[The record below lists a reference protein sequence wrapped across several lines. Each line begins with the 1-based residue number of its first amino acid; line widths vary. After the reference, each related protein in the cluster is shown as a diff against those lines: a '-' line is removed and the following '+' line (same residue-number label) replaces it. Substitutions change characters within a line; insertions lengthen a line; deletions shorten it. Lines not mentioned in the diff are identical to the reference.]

1 MGDAN
6 QTQRQ
11 VAEAASLLAPLP
23 SIYRFAASNP
33 LDGFLGMQFEEALAV
48 SRELLGSEDQPSA
61 APHQLLTLSELLDRD
76 DDCTDLTAKIN
87 TKVVRYVGA
96 YCDKTQ
102 AQWSMER
109 SGGLLKSWRLLVQ
122 HDWSLSRRWK
132 KILFEELSESSLAA
146 LGQLLERLG
155 VNDVAAPNYLRRHL
169 FQLPGWASHLKWR
182 QTQGEDSLL
191 TEYLVMRLFYELAVA
206 QPVVEKR
213 FSFKNAFWMRLKTV
227 LTLSR
232 DEQDVG
238 NSSPQGQRS
247 FVHKEEEIVYRD
259 QLLTKLGR
267 HSSNNVSAQK
277 PDVQI
282 CFCLDVREER
292 FRRQLEIAG
301 GNRYKTYGAAG
312 FFGVQMKL
320 TESGSKMSRSLAP
333 IMCTPVKNVQEV
345 NCSKLQISRH
355 ALLAFSI
362 MLQKKLKANL
372 ASAFGFVDIV
382 GPVYAFAL
390 LFRTF
395 FPGLV
400 QHVVRASRDNILDIF
415 QSEGVSEKA
424 RSTHTHLNISS
435 FSLDEK
441 VALAHGFLASIG
453 LTDNFSD
460 IVVFCGHESS
470 SSNNPYAAALD
481 CGACGGNTGKFN
493 ARVLADIL
501 NHEAVRDGLVAKNVI
516 VPVSTIFVGAVHN
529 TGTDQV
535 ELFKGALPESH
546 KYAMSFFE
554 ADLEAVG
561 EKVRSERE
569 AVLPRALFDRF
580 NDPARRSCD
589 PAQVIP
595 ELGLLGNRAMI
606 IGSRSLTR
614 ELNLEGQVFLHS
626 YEWESDPDSAVLQG
640 IVSGALVVASGI
652 NMQYYTSSIDNKSFG
667 SGNKVTLNPFGGIG
681 VMQGLRGDL
690 KIGLTEQSVQ
700 VQDGLPKDVPLRLL
714 VVIRAPL
721 IVIDKAVLGDATVVK
736 LVNNGWLN
744 LVAFEPSTNTFHQC
758 NRVSDWRKLT
768 DLFD

>member
-1 MGDAN
+1 MGDAKLA
-6 QTQRQ
+6 QKQ

-23 SIYRFAASNP
+23 PIYRFAASNP
-33 LDGFLGMQFEEALAV
+33 LEGFVGMQFEEAFAV
-48 SRELLGSEDQPSA
+48 SRALLGSEDSLSA
-61 APHQLLTLSELLDRD
+61 SPHQLLTLSELLDRD

-87 TKVVRYVGA
+87 AKVVRYVGA

-109 SGGLLKSWRLLVQ
+109 SGGLFKSWRLLVQ
-122 HDWSLSRRWK
+122 HDWSLSRKWK
-132 KILFEELSESSLAA
+132 NILFEELSESCMVA
-146 LGQLLERLG
+146 LGQLIERLG
-155 VNDVAAPNYLRRHL
+155 VSEAAAPSYLRRHL

-182 QTQGEDSLL
+182 QNQGEDSIL
-191 TEYLVMRLFYELAVA
+191 TEYLVMRLFYELAIA
-206 QPVVEKR
+206 QPVVAKR
-213 FSFKNAFWMRLKTV
+213 FGFNNAFWMRLKTV
-227 LTLSR
+227 
-232 DEQDVG
+232 VG
-238 NSSPQGQRS
+238 GNQGEEVAQLVSKAGQRS
-247 FVHKEEEIVYRD
+247 FVHQEQELAYRY
-259 QLLTKLGR
+259 QLLASLG
-267 HSSNNVSAQK
+267 HHFSSDATTQK
-277 PDVQI
+277 TDVQI

-312 FFGVQMKL
+312 FFGVPMKL
-320 TESGSKMSRSLAP
+320 TESGSKMARSLAP
-333 IMCTPVKNVQEV
+333 IISTPVKSVQEV
-345 NCSKLQISRH
+345 NCSKLQTSRQ

-372 ASAFGFVDIV
+372 AAAFGFVDIV
-382 GPVYAFAL
+382 GPIYAFAL

-395 FPGLV
+395 FPGLI
-400 QHVVRASRDNILDIF
+400 QNVVRNTRNTILDMF
-415 QSEGVSEKA
+415 QSADTKEKA
-424 RSTHTHLNISS
+424 HSHTHLNISS
-435 FSLDEK
+435 FSLAEK
-441 VALAHGFLASIG
+441 VTLAHGFLASIG

-481 CGACGGNTGKFN
+481 CGACGGNTGRFN

-501 NHEAVRDGLVAKNVI
+501 NDKAVRDGLIEKNVI

-535 ELFKGALPESH
+535 ELFKGALSESH

-554 ADLEAVG
+554 ADLEAAG
-561 EKVRSERE
+561 EKVRAERE

-595 ELGLLGNRAMI
+595 ELGLLGNRAMV

-614 ELNLEGQVFLHS
+614 NLNLEGQVFLHS
-626 YEWESDPDSAVLQG
+626 YEWESDSDGVVLHG

-652 NMQYYTSSIDNKSFG
+652 NMQYYTSAIDNKAFG

-681 VMQGLRGDL
+681 VIQGLRGDL

-700 VQDGLPKDVPLRLL
+700 VQDGLPKEVPLRLL
-714 VVIRAPL
+714 VVIRASL
-721 IVIDKAVLGDATVVK
+721 NVIDRAVIGDASVVN

-744 LVAFEPSTNTFHQC
+744 LIAFEPSENAFYQC
-758 NRVSDWRKLT
+758 NQVGSWRRLT
-768 DLFD
+768 VLLD

>member
-1 MGDAN
+1 MGDAKLA
-6 QTQRQ
+6 QKQ
-11 VAEAASLLAPLP
+11 VAEAASLLAPLQP
-23 SIYRFAASNP
+23 IYRFAASNP
-33 LDGFLGMQFEEALAV
+33 LEGFVGMQFEEAFAA
-48 SRELLGSEDQPSA
+48 SRALLGSEGSLKASPY
-61 APHQLLTLSELLDRD
+61 QLLTLSELVDQD
-76 DDCTDLTAKIN
+76 DGCTDLTAKIN
-87 TKVVRYVGA
+87 RKVVKYVGA

-109 SGGLLKSWRLLVQ
+109 SGGLLKSWRNLVQ
-122 HDWSLSRRWK
+122 HDLSLSRRWK
-132 KILFEELSESSLAA
+132 QFLLEELSEASLVA
-146 LGQLLERLG
+146 LSQLLERLG
-155 VNDVAAPNYLRRHL
+155 VNEAVASNYLRRHF
-169 FQLPGWASHLKWR
+169 FQLPGWASHLKWC
-182 QTQGEDSLL
+182 QNQGEDSILA
-191 TEYLVMRLFYELAVA
+191 EYLVIRLFYELAIV
-206 QPVVEKR
+206 QPVVVKR
-213 FSFKNAFWMRLKTV
+213 YGFSNAFWMRLKTLLAAGQGADESAV
-227 LTLSR
+227 KSNNCLS
-232 DEQDVG
+232 
-238 NSSPQGQRS
+238 S
-247 FVHKEEEIVYRD
+247 IVYDKLELAYRD
-259 QLLTKLGR
+259 QLLAKVR
-267 HSSNNVSAQK
+267 HHSSSDGIARK

-292 FRRQLEIAG
+292 LRRQLETAG

-312 FFGVQMKL
+312 FFGVPMKL
-320 TESGSKMSRSLAP
+320 KESGSKMARSLAP
-333 IMCTPVKNVQEV
+333 IICTPVKSVQEV
-345 NCSKLQISRH
+345 NHSKLETSRH

-372 ASAFGFVDIV
+372 AAAFGFVDIV

-395 FPGLV
+395 FPGMI
-400 QHVVRASRDNILDIF
+400 QNVVRKTRISTLNVFSFDATK
-415 QSEGVSEKA
+415 EKTH
-424 RSTHTHLNISS
+424 SHTHLNISE
-435 FSLDEK
+435 FSLAEK
-441 VALAHGFLASIG
+441 VALAHAFLASIG
-453 LTDNFSD
+453 LTDNFAD

-501 NHEAVRDGLVAKNVI
+501 NDKDVQDGLKAKDVI
-516 VPVSTIFVGAVHN
+516 VPPSTIFVGAVHN

-554 ADLEAVG
+554 ADLETAG
-561 EKVRSERE
+561 EKVRAERE

-580 NDPARRSCD
+580 NDPTRRSCD

-606 IGSRSLTR
+606 IGSRTLTR

-626 YEWESDPDSAVLQG
+626 YEWENDPDSAVLKG

-652 NMQYYTSSIDNKSFG
+652 NMQYYTSAIDNKSFG

-700 VQDGLPKDVPLRLL
+700 VQDGSPKEVPLRLL

-721 IVIDKAVLGDATVVK
+721 NVIDHAVLGDASVVN
-736 LVNNGWLN
+736 LVNNGWLH
-744 LVAFEPSTNTFHQC
+744 LVAFEPSANAFYQC
-758 NRVSDWRKLT
+758 DQVGLWREIT
-768 DLFD
+768 AIPD